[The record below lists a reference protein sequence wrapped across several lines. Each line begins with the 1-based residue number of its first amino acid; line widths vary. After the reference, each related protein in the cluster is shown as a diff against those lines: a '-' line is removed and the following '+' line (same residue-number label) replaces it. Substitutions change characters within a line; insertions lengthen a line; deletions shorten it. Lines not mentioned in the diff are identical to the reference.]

1 MLSYF
6 LARKIYRDEKGGG
19 RVSLPA
25 IRIAIMGMALGI
37 AVIIV
42 SLSVVLGFKHTI
54 RDKVIGFGSHIVVRN
69 FLYDQD
75 EALKP
80 VSTSDSLVRSLHR
93 APNVT
98 HIQRYAMKQGLLK
111 TDSDFLGVMMK
122 GVGEDW
128 DSTFISQ
135 NLHEGTVPA
144 FSSERASNEILISKL
159 MSDKLGV
166 HAGDKLFA
174 YFIGDGTVRTRR
186 FLISGVYNTNLT
198 KFDETLVFC
207 DLYSVQRLNGW
218 QPDQASGL
226 ELTVGDFDNIET
238 TASWLVKHLNRK
250 EDRYGQPYT
259 SATVLETNPQIF
271 SWLGLLDVNV
281 WIILVLMVCVATVT
295 MTSGL
300 LIIIL
305 ERIPM
310 IGVMKAVGARDALLR
325 KTFLWFG
332 MFIIA
337 RGMLVGN
344 IFGLA
349 VCLLQRHLGLVS
361 LDPQTYYVSTAPVE
375 INVPLIVLV
384 NILVFLM
391 CSLILCLP
399 AMLVSHIHPSKSIKF
414 KE

>member
-19 RVSLPA
+19 HVSLPA
-25 IRIAIMGMALGI
+25 IRIAVMGMALGI

-80 VSTSDSLVRSLHR
+80 VATSDSLVRAISA

-111 TDSDFLGVMMK
+111 TDRDFLGVMMK

-144 FSSERASNEILISKL
+144 FSSDRARNGILISKL
-159 MSDKLGV
+159 MSDKLDV

-186 FLISGVYNTNLT
+186 FTISGVYNTNLT

-218 QPDQASGL
+218 QPDQVSGL
-226 ELTVGDFDNIET
+226 ELAVSDFDDIET
-238 TASWLVKHLNRK
+238 TASWLVGHLNRK
-250 EDRYGQPYT
+250 EDRYGQTYT

-305 ERIPM
+305 ERVPM
-310 IGVMKAVGARDALLR
+310 IGIMKAVGARDALLR
-325 KTFLWFG
+325 ETFLWFG
-332 MFIIA
+332 VFIIA
-337 RGMLVGN
+337 RGMIAGN
-344 IFGLA
+344 VVGLA
-349 VCLLQRHLGLVS
+349 VCLLQKYLGLVS

-375 INVPLIVLV
+375 LNVSLLVLV
-384 NILVFLM
+384 DILVFVL